1 MESPY
6 ALHLALAALVGA
18 SFAAASAYYMHRKT
32 LDQLLRFARDQQR
45 RRNRLLPD
53 GDELEDG
60 EDDEDY
66 PPAHRDH
73 DRRTLP
79 IPPGLPPLHTGR
91 EGSTPPAPF
100 TVSFRFDS
108 IRFLMFLTHGCVPP
122 HSHVSRDRRANALYG
137 SLASTAYSYRIW
149 ECTLCAIV

>member
-1 MESPY
+1 MDSPY
-6 ALHLALAALVGA
+6 ALHLAIAALVGA

-45 RRNRLLPD
+45 RRNRLLPE

-60 EDDEDY
+60 EED
-66 PPAHRDH
+66 PPPHWDH

-91 EGSTPPAPF
+91 EGCRPPAPF
-100 TVSFRFDS
+100 TVS
-108 IRFLMFLTHGCVPP
+108 IRFVMFF
-122 HSHVSRDRRANALYG
+122 
-137 SLASTAYSYRIW
+137 LAPS
-149 ECTLCAIV
+149 CTTS